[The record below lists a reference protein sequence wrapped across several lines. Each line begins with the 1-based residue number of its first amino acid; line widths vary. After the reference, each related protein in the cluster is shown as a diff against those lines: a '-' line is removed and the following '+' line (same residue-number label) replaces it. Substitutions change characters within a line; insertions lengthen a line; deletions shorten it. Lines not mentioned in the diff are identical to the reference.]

1 MRGKIKIG
9 FKIIELHLQ
18 KFAKDDCDRGH
29 TMSGKLKMDEI
40 AARTGYSV
48 STVSRVLSGK
58 SYTSDKAREAIVS
71 CARQL
76 GVLDDLASGRLLIN
90 GIAVFAPQRTFIA
103 QGDTYYL
110 EVTRGIAEAVAPHD
124 VYVSYCGLDEQRAD
138 IKVFLEKAGHK
149 NINAIIIIGIDDPTI
164 HKLAQSLDKPCV
176 LINSRDKEGLLD
188 SVSPDHRA
196 IGYSA
201 ANYLFEQGHRRIL
214 NVTSLRR
221 ETMYWRLEGIKEVY
235 RQYQLPFDAQRDL
248 LVTEG
253 FSEEETERAFA
264 DWFASTPPSAWPEV
278 VFCAGLPMSV
288 GIYHVLQK
296 RGVRVPQ
303 DISLMTTYVWELDA
317 PMRNETTGIAI
328 PCRALGIEA
337 VHLLQTR
344 LNRPNAPVFNL
355 LLQGKVYDL
364 GSVTHATRH
373 AARVSVS
380 R

>member
-1 MRGKIKIG
+1 
-9 FKIIELHLQ
+9 
-18 KFAKDDCDRGH
+18 
-29 TMSGKLKMDEI
+29 MSGKLKMDEI

-138 IKVFLEKAGHK
+138 IKVFMEKAGHK

-373 AARVSVS
+373 AARAVLDSKPS
-380 R
+380 TYSDGTIREE

>member
-1 MRGKIKIG
+1 MG
-9 FKIIELHLQ
+9 FKISKLHLQ
-18 KFAKDDCDRGH
+18 KFAKHDCDRGH

-40 AARTGYSV
+40 SAQTGYSV

-58 SYTSDKAREAIVS
+58 SYTSEKAREAIVN
-71 CARQL
+71 CARRL

-90 GIAVFAPQRTFIA
+90 GIAVFAPQRTFTA

-110 EVTRGIAEAVAPHD
+110 EVTRGIAEAVSPHD

-138 IKVFLEKAGHK
+138 IKVFLEKVSHK

-164 HKLAQSLDKPCV
+164 HKLAQSLGKPCV

-196 IGYSA
+196 IGYRA
-201 ANYLFEQGHRRIL
+201 ASYLFEQGHRRIL
-214 NVTSLRR
+214 SVTSLRR

-253 FSEEETERAFA
+253 FSEGETERAIA
-264 DWFASTPPSAWPEV
+264 DWFASTPSSMWPEV
-278 VFCAGLPMSV
+278 IFCAGLPMSV
-288 GIYHVLQK
+288 GVQHVLEKQ
-296 RGVRVPQ
+296 GVRVPQ

-317 PMRNETTGIAI
+317 RMRDETTGIAI
-328 PCRALGIEA
+328 PCRSLGVEA

-344 LNRPNAPVFNL
+344 LNRPHAPVFNL
-355 LLQGKVYDL
+355 LLQGQIYEL
-364 GSVTHATRH
+364 GTVTHATRH
-373 AARVSVS
+373 AARVVVS